1 MDPKDG
7 THNNRVRDKSPQL
20 PDLSAELS
28 AVNRDKPSEQIIEE
42 EDPLVAA
49 QREREEREKALE
61 EAAAIQP
68 YDDPELKVSMLIFS
82 VCDCFCDLGIN
93 AKTVVFKMVQ
103 AFYAD
108 IKDVDRENEVNRI
121 LGAFKLNPF
130 EALGLRF
137 DKGTEDAI
145 RKQYR
150 KVSLAVHPDKCSHPR
165 AADAFEIL
173 GNAQKD
179 LLNEEKRKTLDFL
192 LSHAKEEVLKEWKKA
207 AKKDAAT
214 GLAAM
219 LHEEGKVGVQAAWE
233 NTVEFHEAWKLKARD
248 VLARAEWRRRKLT
261 KRLKEEEERAKE
273 EHKKGKEEMK
283 KKRQVEKAWESGR
296 EDRVGS
302 WRTFQ
307 KGGKREKR
315 ISGLKPPTSKMSD
328 EEKRYVQRPLLPE
341 QP

>member
-1 MDPKDG
+1 M
-7 THNNRVRDKSPQL
+7 
-20 PDLSAELS
+20 
-28 AVNRDKPSEQIIEE
+28 
-42 EDPLVAA
+42 
-49 QREREEREKALE
+49 
-61 EAAAIQP
+61 
-68 YDDPELKVSMLIFS
+68 
-82 VCDCFCDLGIN
+82 
-93 AKTVVFKMVQ
+93 Q

-137 DKGTEDAI
+137 DKGTEDSI
-145 RKQYR
+145 RRQYR

-165 AADAFEIL
+165 AKDAFEIV

-207 AKKDAAT
+207 AKKDAAM

-219 LHEEGKVGVQAAWE
+219 LHEQGKSGVQADWE
-233 NTVEFHEAWKLKARD
+233 MTPEFHEAWKLKARD

-273 EHKKGKEEMK
+273 EHKKDKEEN
-283 KKRQVEKAWESGR
+283 KRKREAEKAWESKR

-302 WRTFQ
+302 WRSFQ
-307 KGGKREKR
+307 KGGGKREKR
-315 ISGLKPPTSKMSD
+315 ISGLKPPTSKTND
-328 EEKRYVQRPLLPE
+328 EDKRYVQRPLLPE
-341 QP
+341 QQ